1 MEINP
6 KEIPQLLQDFMNY
19 IVTIGGKSTKTA
31 DQYFLDLRLFF
42 RYMKVYFGLVSDTSL
57 SDLSAQSLNKISI
70 SDIDLAFIKK
80 IKLTDIYQFL
90 NYLSRDRERAQNS
103 AATEHGIS
111 AASRAR
117 KIAAIR
123 GFFNYLEKKVHLIEE
138 NPAKELEIPKR
149 KKNMVHYLSLNESMK
164 LLENISGRN
173 QIRDYCIITL
183 FLNCGLRVSELVGVN
198 IRDFH
203 EDMLRVTGKGNKER
217 IVYLND
223 ACMHAVE
230 AYMLKRKTIE
240 GVPAQH
246 SNAFFL
252 SSQKRRISTETVKW
266 LVKKYCSHAG
276 LDPKISVHKLRH
288 TSATLMYRNGVDVR
302 VLQEILGHKHLNTTQ
317 IYTHVDN
324 EDMKTAAR
332 ANPLSS
338 VEMNS
343 KNTKSED

>member
-1 MEINP
+1 MERERN
-6 KEIPQLLQDFMNY
+6 KEMPPLLRDFMNY
-19 IVTIGGKSTKTA
+19 IVTIGGKSPKTA

-42 RYMKVYFGLVSDTSL
+42 RYMKVYLGKVSEFSVN
-57 SDLSAQSLNKISI
+57 SISASEMTQISI
-70 SDIDLAFIKK
+70 DDIDLDFIKQ

-103 AATEHGIS
+103 ASTEYGIS
-111 AASRAR
+111 ASSRAR

-123 GFFNYLEKKVHLIEE
+123 GFFNYLEKKVHLIED

-149 KKNMVHYLSLNESMK
+149 KKSMVHYLSLDESVK

-173 QIRDYCIITL
+173 RVRDYCIITL

-203 EDMLRVTGKGNKER
+203 EDTLRVTGKGNKER
-217 IVYLND
+217 VVYLND
-223 ACMHAVE
+223 ACMQAVL
-230 AYMLKRKTIE
+230 AYTSERKNIE
-240 GVPAQH
+240 GIPSQH
-246 SNAFFL
+246 INAFFL

-324 EDMKTAAR
+324 SDMKTAAR
-332 ANPLSS
+332 VNPLSNIK
-338 VEMNS
+338 VPENL
-343 KNTKSED
+343 KK